1 LEGSAESAAFKSGS
15 FRIASGTCGRRDGRA
30 TIRDAGGGQTTTEL
44 RAPRRR
50 IRPRWALAS
59 AAAECRN
66 ARRIDSAGVR
76 AAVKYLVPHET
87 LGGIRGFRF
96 LLHRRRGVGGGGH
109 GERARPE

>member
-1 LEGSAESAAFKSGS
+1 LEGSAESAAFRSGS
-15 FRIASGTCGRRDGRA
+15 FRIASGTCGRGDRRA
-30 TIRDAGGGQTTTEL
+30 FGDAGGGQTTREL

-50 IRPRWALAS
+50 IRPWRALAS

>member
-1 LEGSAESAAFKSGS
+1 MGERRFGTRAVVRRRESFE
-15 FRIASGTCGRRDGRA
+15 R
-30 TIRDAGGGQTTTEL
+30 L
-44 RAPRRR
+44 RRR

-66 ARRIDSAGVR
+66 ATRIDSAGVR